1 MYFSSMIISEKILEE
16 LYDAKL
22 ITDRCAISTRLKT
35 DKSKAFGLV
44 QLANDE
50 EGYVIRPVMGGFI
63 DPAPKVPNKL
73 TRMAYPHLS
82 DEERENQI
90 LWQFLKVDI
99 QFICYESSTGKVLPR
114 EEWYDKANLFV
125 KDLLVK
131 YPELKW
137 DWGSAGNDSYHL
149 RQNHTLSTV
158 EEKVNTTHY
167 TNDTGKQLYDIIRAS
182 LTGDDLEPVL
192 FNAIR
197 DFPTKGVTQW
207 SPTI

>member
-22 ITDRCAISTRLKT
+22 ITGRCSISTRSKT
-35 DKSKAFGLV
+35 NPPKALGLV
-44 QLANDE
+44 LLANDE

-82 DEERENQI
+82 DEERKNQI

-99 QFICYESSTGKVLPR
+99 QFICYDASTGRELPR

-167 TNDTGKQLYDIIRAS
+167 TNDIGKQLYDMIRAS